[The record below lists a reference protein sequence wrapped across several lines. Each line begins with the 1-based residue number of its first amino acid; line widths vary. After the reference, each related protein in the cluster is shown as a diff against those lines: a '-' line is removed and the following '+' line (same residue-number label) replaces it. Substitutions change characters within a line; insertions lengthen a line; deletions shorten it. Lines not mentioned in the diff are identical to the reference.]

1 MKRSY
6 LTPAI
11 ACALLVLAGSIRAA
25 GGEDDDEAP
34 RAPAAGSALVLSPAQ
49 QQAVGIGLAHP
60 VEAAGPKEIAAF
72 GTVLDPAELVGDVGR
87 LAASRALARN
97 AVADAR
103 RVAGLYQNN
112 ANASLKAVQAAQAAQ
127 VEAEAQSDAAAT
139 TFALQWGP
147 VATLSENERAAL
159 IGSLSSGK
167 SLLVRADVPGQHLL
181 GVMPAKAL
189 LAVDGIAIAARVLG
203 PLPRTAADLQS
214 AGWLLEVDHVP
225 TGFGPGARVHVTLT
239 GGAVSGLLVPS
250 AALIYGDAGAYVYRQ
265 ASAKTAD
272 GKFQYAPANV
282 KLLVPEGDG
291 WLVDGLGSA
300 DTIVVHGAGVLWSL
314 QGLGSFSAAEEEH
327 D

>member
-6 LTPAI
+6 LTSAV
-11 ACALLVLAGSIRAA
+11 ACVLFLAAGSIRAA
-25 GGEDDDEAP
+25 GDDDDEAP
-34 RAPAAGSALVLSPAQ
+34 RASAAGSALVLSPAQ
-49 QQAVGIGLAHP
+49 QQAVGILLAHP
-60 VEAAGPKEIAAF
+60 VKAAGPKESAAF

-87 LAASRALARN
+87 LAASRAGARN
-97 AVADAR
+97 ALADAR

-127 VEAEAQSDAAAT
+127 VEAEAQAEAAAT
-139 TFALQWGP
+139 TFVLQWGP
-147 VATLSENERAAL
+147 VATLSESERTAL

-181 GVMPAKAL
+181 GVMPARAL
-189 LAVDGIAIAARVLG
+189 LAVDGIAVEARVLG

-225 TGFGPGARVHVTLT
+225 TGFGPGARVRVMLV
-239 GGAVSGLLVPS
+239 GAAVSGLLVPS

-265 ASAKTAD
+265 ASAKSAD
-272 GKFQYAPANV
+272 GKFQYAPAKV
-282 KLLVPEGDG
+282 KLLAPDGDG